1 MRVVLCTCFVLR
13 RICQKRCID
22 ERILLYCHDILPQLS
37 GYNSSRLTIRAEPS
51 TFLLFDERGRYY
63 RIVQQSK
70 LTLVAISRHGIS
82 LHHSTLTPPR
92 GNFGPIGHG
101 DIARWIG
108 IGRVTRYRL
117 LVQGAEF
124 ETVAVLLVVCGK
136 RERVD

>member
-1 MRVVLCTCFVLR
+1 MRGYY
-13 RICQKRCID
+13 CIVTIFYRSSLD
-22 ERILLYCHDILPQLS
+22 TTLVDSPYGLNLP
-37 GYNSSRLTIRAEPS
+37 

-108 IGRVTRYRL
+108 IGRVARYRL
-117 LVQGAEF
+117 LVQGVEF